1 MSSQKLSI
9 NQNQLSSINANP
21 GSVLVS
27 DGSGS
32 VSWENDLISANSDM
46 GQFLE
51 LVLAALGHDIKYDD
65 FVKMDDNERKAI
77 LRDIKIKN
85 ILC

>member
-1 MSSQKLSI
+1 MASMNSRLSVKQISSNNS
-9 NQNQLSSINANP
+9 P
-21 GSVLVS
+21 VGSVLVS
-27 DGSGS
+27 DGTGS
-32 VSWENDLISANSDM
+32 ATWSVNNDM
-46 GQFLE
+46 TQFLE

-85 ILC
+85 VLC

>member
-9 NQNQLSSINANP
+9 NKISSLNSTT
-21 GSVLVS
+21 GSVLIS

-32 VSWENDLISANSDM
+32 VSWSNDLISANSDM

-51 LVLAALGHDIKYDD
+51 LVLTALGHDIKYDN

-85 ILC
+85 VLC

>member
-1 MSSQKLSI
+1 MASMNSRLSVKQISSNNS
-9 NQNQLSSINANP
+9 P
-21 GSVLVS
+21 VGSVLVS

-32 VSWENDLISANSDM
+32 ATWSVNNDM
-46 GQFLE
+46 TQFLE

-85 ILC
+85 VLC

>member
-1 MSSQKLSI
+1 MSSQKLSP
-9 NQNQLSSINANP
+9 NQISSINASP

-32 VSWENDLISANSDM
+32 LSWGNDLISANNDM

-51 LVLAALGHDIKYDD
+51 LVLAALGHDIKYDV
-65 FVKMDDNERKAI
+65 FVKMDNNERKAI

-85 ILC
+85 VLC